1 MAHFKCVCIK
11 KKYSSP
17 LFVSAL
23 ITKPLNKSVFVG
35 RKQILLLLTSAMTT
49 TKKQPNY
56 KTTTQFRFFL

>member
-23 ITKPLNKSVFVG
+23 ITKPLNKSVFVEE
-35 RKQILLLLTSAMTT
+35 KTDFAALDVSNDND
-49 TKKQPNY
+49 KKTAQLQNNN
-56 KTTTQFRFFL
+56 TV